1 MVDHGLGPIKAGPT
15 CLSVPVCVN
24 DAVSSKPVSEPG
36 SVGRDAADAHK
47 QTSICNCVVRICGSK
62 RCKTCQHVSESGT
75 FTSNI
80 THKCYNVVSPNPSM
94 DCNTKNVIYL
104 ISCTR
109 CGVQYVGETGQKLR
123 NRINNHR
130 NRLRKLSAL
139 YLYQH
144 FNSDGHTE
152 DDISIMPIEEVT
164 LSPEDKMSLSAK
176 RLEREDFWY
185 RELCTV
191 YPYGLNDN
199 VRKVG
204 NVSKYGPELVVHTLF
219 NRQLRKFRKRKM
231 RKTKRKVEVRK
242 LTEEVDTLLAD
253 YKCCN
258 FGFRMRTFV
267 LGLPRKYLL
276 MLFNIWRIGWLLMIF
291 LPVFL

>member
-185 RELCTV
+185 KELCTV
-191 YPYGLNDN
+191 YPYG
-199 VRKVG
+199 
-204 NVSKYGPELVVHTLF
+204 
-219 NRQLRKFRKRKM
+219 
-231 RKTKRKVEVRK
+231 
-242 LTEEVDTLLAD
+242 
-253 YKCCN
+253 
-258 FGFRMRTFV
+258 
-267 LGLPRKYLL
+267 
-276 MLFNIWRIGWLLMIF
+276 
-291 LPVFL
+291 